1 MTTDGR
7 RVTEEFFFLSDILDR
22 PVVDRAG
29 EPLGRLQDVGLAGGE
44 IYPRA
49 VSYYIRTGWFS
60 SVPLAVPAP
69 SFEALPDHKL
79 RLTIDTAA
87 MQPTPRRQS
96 TEILLRREILD
107 QQIVDTDG
115 ARVVRVND
123 VHLLSARG
131 GEVFAV
137 HVDIGFRGLL
147 RRLGWTATLRLL
159 DTLGRARRGLTVEE
173 RFISWRYVVPLRAES
188 LPHDL
193 RLNLNQAQLAGLHPA
208 ELAEIM
214 EELDRF
220 EGPAVLQALDVPTAA
235 RTLAELTPEM
245 QRLLIEALDVKKA
258 AHLIAAMPPDEEA
271 DLLEELPEPLRD
283 RLIAA
288 LPAQDAATVTDLLT
302 HDPDTAGSMMNPEI
316 CTVGAE
322 RSVGEVLDLLRAG
335 PAEFVRAYLVAV
347 IDDRRHL
354 LGVLTLPELLR
365 ADPAATVDGVMER
378 DPYTVHPEESMKE
391 TAELF
396 DRFNLLAAA
405 VTGDDGQ
412 FEGVVTVDDV
422 VAWLREGEDRE
433 GGLT

>member
-1 MTTDGR
+1 MASEGR
-7 RVTEEFFFLSDILDR
+7 KTTEEFFYLSDILDR
-22 PVVDRAG
+22 PVVDRTG
-29 EPLGRLQDVGLAGGE
+29 EPLGRLLDIGLAGGE
-44 IYPRA
+44 VYPRA
-49 VSYYIRTGWFS
+49 VTYYIKTGWFS
-60 SVPLAVPAP
+60 PVPLAVPAP
-69 SFEALPDHKL
+69 AFAALPDRPL
-79 RLTIDTAA
+79 RLTVDTAA
-87 MQPTPRRQS
+87 MQPTSRRLE

-123 VHLLSARG
+123 IHLLSARG
-131 GEVFAV
+131 GEIYAV
-137 HVDIGFRGLL
+137 HVDIGFRGLI
-147 RRLGWTATLRLL
+147 RRLGWSASLRFL
-159 DTLGRARRGLTVEE
+159 DALGKARRGLMVED
-173 RFISWRYVVPLRAES
+173 RFISWRYVVPLRSES

-193 RLNLNQAQLAGLHPA
+193 RLNLNQTQLAGLHPA

-302 HDPDTAGSMMNPEI
+302 HEPDTAGSMMNPEI
-316 CTVGAE
+316 CTIGPDRNIGQLLE
-322 RSVGEVLDLLRAG
+322 LLRGG
-335 PAEFVRAYLVAV
+335 PPEFLRAYLVAV
-347 IDDRRHL
+347 IGEENRL
-354 LGVLTLPELLR
+354 MGVLTLPEILR
-365 ADPAATVDGVMER
+365 APPEAMVESVMER
-378 DPYTVHPEESMKE
+378 DPYTVRPDESMKE
-391 TAELF
+391 TAALF

-405 VTGDDGQ
+405 VTGDDGR